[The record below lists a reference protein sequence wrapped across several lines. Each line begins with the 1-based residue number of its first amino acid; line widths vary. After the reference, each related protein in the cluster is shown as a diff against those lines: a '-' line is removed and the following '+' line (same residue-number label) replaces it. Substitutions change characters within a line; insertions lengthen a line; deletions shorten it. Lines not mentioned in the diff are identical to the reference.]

1 MLPKDILKKIRR
13 IEIKTSRMVSDVF
26 AGQYHSVF
34 KGRGMEFDEVREYQ
48 PGDEIR
54 SIDWNVTARM
64 GHPFIKKF
72 VEERQLTVMLLM
84 DASGSSFFGSKAQLK
99 SELAAELCSVL
110 AFSAI
115 KNNDQVG
122 LIIFSDRIEKFI
134 PPRKG
139 SRHVLRV
146 IREVLF
152 HKPEGKKTDIRCALD
167 YLNNV
172 MHKKTVTFLI
182 SDFLDCEFKTQ
193 LAITNKR
200 HDLIA
205 VTITDPREQTL
216 PKAGII
222 RFEDAETQ
230 AVQLV
235 DAANKFARAAFEKN
249 SARVLAGRDKLLKQ
263 AGVDIINIR
272 TDAPYTQELV
282 RFFRIR
288 EKKRKRKK

>member
-1 MLPKDILKKIRR
+1 MLPKEIIKKIRR
-13 IEIKTSRMVSDVF
+13 IEIKTSRMVNDVF

-84 DASGSSFFGSKAQLK
+84 DASGSSFFGTKGQLK
-99 SELAAELCSVL
+99 SEIAAELCSVL
-110 AFSAI
+110 AYSAI
-115 KNNDQVG
+115 KNNDRVG

-146 IREVLF
+146 IREVLY
-152 HKPEGKKTDIRCALD
+152 HKPQGKKTDIRCALD

-172 MHKKTVTFLI
+172 MHKKTVSFLI
-182 SDFLDCEFKTQ
+182 SDFLDCEFKKQ
-193 LAITNKR
+193 LSITNKR

-205 VTITDPREQTL
+205 VAITDPREQEL
-216 PKAGII
+216 PKTGII

-230 AVQLV
+230 EVCLI
-235 DAANKFARAAFEKN
+235 DAADKTLREAFAKN
-249 SARVLAGRDKLLKQ
+249 SAIVLAKREKVFKHS
-263 AGVDIINIR
+263 GVDLINIS
-272 TDAPYTQELV
+272 TDKPYTKELI
-282 RFFRIR
+282 RFFRKR
-288 EKKRKRKK
+288 EKKRKR